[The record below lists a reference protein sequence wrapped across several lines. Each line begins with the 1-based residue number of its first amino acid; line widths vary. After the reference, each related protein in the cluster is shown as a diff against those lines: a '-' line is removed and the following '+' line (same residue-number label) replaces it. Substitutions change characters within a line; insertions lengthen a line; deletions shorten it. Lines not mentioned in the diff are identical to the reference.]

1 MSFLK
6 HFSILPVLVFVAA
19 IAFGLRFSELAA
31 DFSLGNKASA
41 QQEENTPADMA
52 AILAQT
58 EPAAAS
64 SEEAQEQVME
74 EGGEGAE
81 MAEEA
86 DNLPPPP
93 RVDAQNMDGERVE
106 WRDSLDTDF
115 EYSNVQMELF
125 EDLSRRREALEKRE
139 RELAMR
145 EALLKAAEKEMDQ
158 KYKEL
163 LSIRNEIQELM
174 QEQSEDEQERIASLV
189 KIYEGMKAKDAA
201 RIFNT
206 LEMDVLIE
214 VMARMSERKSAP
226 IIAAMNPERAR
237 SVTILLAQRE
247 SLPDFDDG
255 DL

>member
-6 HFSILPVLVFVAA
+6 HFSVLPVLVFVSA
-19 IAFGLRFSELAA
+19 IAFGLRFSEIVA
-31 DFSLGNKASA
+31 DFSFGNKASA
-41 QQEENTPADMA
+41 QQEEMPADMA

-58 EPAAAS
+58 EPAAAA
-64 SEEAQEQVME
+64 EEQA
-74 EGGEGAE
+74 

-86 DNLPPPP
+86 EDMEAAEGTGDLPPPP

-115 EYSNVQMELF
+115 EYSDVQMELF

-158 KYKEL
+158 KYEEL
-163 LSIRNEIQELM
+163 VSIRNEIQELM
-174 QEQSEDEQERIASLV
+174 KEQSEEEKERIASLV

-214 VMARMSERKSAP
+214 VMAQMSERKSAP
-226 IIAAMNPERAR
+226 IIAAMNPDRAR
-237 SVTILLAQRE
+237 SVTILLAQRQ
-247 SLPDFDDG
+247 SLPDLDEG
-255 DL
+255 DF